1 MGGNRYSD
9 GMDSRELRYFVA
21 VAEELNFGRAATRLG
36 MAQPPL
42 SRAIQQ
48 LERRMGVALL
58 ERTSRQV
65 SLTQAGEVLLHEG
78 RRALTALTAAE
89 RRARRAGTRLVLAMK
104 PDSDGGLVEKI
115 LAEYAASPAPV
126 DVEVQI
132 CGIGQQARLLREGE
146 ADAALLRF
154 PHDDTEGFAYE
165 ELLTEREVVVLPRT
179 HRLADRR
186 SLTLADLHGEQFP
199 QWPSSPPNG
208 GPLVRD
214 PAQLMQLI
222 ALGRTIAL
230 LPASVRHH
238 LRADLVTVPVT
249 DAPTSTL
256 AIAWQEDSRSKPLAA
271 LIQAAVTCAPR

>member
-1 MGGNRYSD
+1 
-9 GMDSRELRYFVA
+9 MDSRELRYFVA

-42 SRAIQQ
+42 SRAVQQ
-48 LERRMGVALL
+48 LERRLGVTLFT
-58 ERTSRQV
+58 RTSRQV
-65 SLTQAGEVLLHEG
+65 TLTEAGEVLLREG

-89 RRARRAGTRLVLAMK
+89 RRTQRAGTRLVLAMK
-104 PDSDGGLVEKI
+104 PNSDGDLVEKI

-126 DVEVQI
+126 EVEVHI

-146 ADAALLRF
+146 ADVALLRF

-165 ELLTEREVVVLPRT
+165 ELLTEQDVVVLPRT

-186 SLTLADLHGEQFP
+186 SLTMADLRDEQFP
-199 QWPSSPPNG
+199 RWPSSPPNG

-230 LPASVRHH
+230 LPASSQHH
-238 LRADLVTVPVT
+238 LRTDLVTVPVT

-271 LIQAAVTCAPR
+271 LIQAATAVASHPDRQSA